1 MAPAVEFES
10 RIGQNIVNVDNWTSK
25 NEHINNEIS
34 STLISVIEKGQSVLN
49 KALQTLRWSETK
61 TLTVNCDEVN
71 LNQEKSRPVI
81 TLKEVVSHDTYDDCW
96 IILYDRV
103 YDVTKFLNEVK
114 TNVKI
119 KTTLIK

>member
-1 MAPAVEFES
+1 MALAVEFES
-10 RIGQNIVNVDNWTSK
+10 RIGQNIISVDDWTSK
-25 NEHINNEIS
+25 NEYINNEIS

-61 TLTVNCDEVN
+61 TLPVNCDETN
-71 LNQEKSRPVI
+71 ADQEKSRPVI
-81 TLKEVVSHDTYDDCW
+81 TLKEVVLHDTYDDCW

-119 KTTLIK
+119 KTNLIE

>member
-1 MAPAVEFES
+1 MALAVEFES
-10 RIGQNIVNVDNWTSK
+10 RIGQNIISVDDWTSK
-25 NEHINNEIS
+25 NEYINNEIS

-61 TLTVNCDEVN
+61 TLSANCDETN
-71 LNQEKSRPVI
+71 ADQEKSRPVI
-81 TLKEVVSHDTYDDCW
+81 TLKEVVLHDTYDDCW

-119 KTTLIK
+119 KTNLIK